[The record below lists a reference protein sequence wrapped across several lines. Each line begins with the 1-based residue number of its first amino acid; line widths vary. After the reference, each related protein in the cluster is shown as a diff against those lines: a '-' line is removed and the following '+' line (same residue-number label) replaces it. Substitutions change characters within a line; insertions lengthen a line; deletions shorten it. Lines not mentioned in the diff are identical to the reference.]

1 MDYCNAF
8 KILEFDISKIKTKDI
23 TLNKLKKQ
31 YHKLALKY
39 HPDKNGNTIESTE
52 KFKQLQEAYYYLK
65 NEIQILDL
73 NKDHDNDDNDDE
85 RKTNDGSN
93 QNVNITSYMDIL
105 HLFMEGILE
114 GKYDMIISKII
125 QDIVSG
131 CQIISMKLFED
142 LDKDMCMNIY
152 NFLSKNRYIL
162 HLNDSILQKV
172 REIVH
177 QKFENVMIYKLNPT
191 IYDLLNN
198 NIYKLN
204 VNEQIC
210 YVPLWIGES
219 YFDISGCEVIVLC
232 EPELSDNIIIDEYNN
247 IHTVRKVSIVDELP
261 NLILNNVNLTIEIA
275 DKVFEI
281 PIQELYIKKEQTYAI
296 KNNGL
301 KMCDDFDINN
311 LDKADIIVTI
321 KFV

>member
-39 HPDKNGNTIESTE
+39 HPDKNGNTIESNE
-52 KFKQLQEAYYYLK
+52 KFKQIQEAYYYLK

-73 NKDHDNDDNDDE
+73 NKHDDNDDNDDE
-85 RKTNDGSN
+85 RETNNGSN
-93 QNVNITSYMDIL
+93 QNVNTTSYMVIL

-114 GKYDMIISKII
+114 GKYDVIISKII

-247 IHTVRKVSIVDELP
+247 IHIVRKVSIVDELP

-281 PIQELYIKKEQTYAI
+281 PIQELYIKKEQMYAI

-321 KFV
+321 EFV